1 MCAQK
6 CQELQQPTEACA
18 LGCRMV
24 YMIGSRRYVSRYPAP
39 SLLHSWAQ
47 FAVDLPH
54 ACCIMTEGTQAMIG
68 GRVELGDEGT
78 RQLNEFVKL
87 LKDLVKKQRKLH
99 LARMLNWK
107 NRIEETKRLAELHNS
122 FR

>member
-1 MCAQK
+1 
-6 CQELQQPTEACA
+6 
-18 LGCRMV
+18 
-24 YMIGSRRYVSRYPAP
+24 
-39 SLLHSWAQ
+39 
-47 FAVDLPH
+47 
-54 ACCIMTEGTQAMIG
+54 MTEGTQAMIG

-107 NRIEETKRLAELHNS
+107 NRIEETKRLTELHNS